1 LLPSWQLLRRQEE
14 VAEAEQRQ
22 RVGIEENLKGE
33 KKKKKKNIMGFIIIF
48 NYKRVKTK

>member
-33 KKKKKKNIMGFIIIF
+33 KKKKKNIMGFIIIF